1 MRCGIN
7 RDDRKKED
15 RFRSGHVYVIQVR
28 DDEEWKCVVPVM
40 KDIFWIFC
48 KKSDSEKQNDNMLV
62 GAGTGIGTGTEVE
75 AGAPESFETDI
86 NRNEVEVAVSSC
98 DDSDF
103 GNIPYIQVALENL
116 EEIAEFMNDMQEIFD
131 TADGWERKIHDLM
144 LEHAGMERL
153 LQVTSEFLQNPL
165 TVIGLDF
172 TFVAEAGSKYLPP
185 RARLYTDEG
194 LNVEYVNALLQN
206 ETYRE
211 MADTHETVM
220 FPAYISGC
228 RSMNRNLFVDEK
240 ATHRLILTECRVEIT
255 QGVICVL
262 DILSE
267 KLEFLLAHEEEETD
281 PDRDIEQIFVRVL
294 SDRTAD
300 YMQISRELSELG
312 WGGNHEYMCLILQIT
327 YLNQQNLSTKAISR
341 YIKKKLGDSVSFLY
355 QDEIVVFFDL
365 TRLGMNQEEV
375 AGKLVY
381 FIRDTYLK
389 AGYSRVMTGHMN
401 LRRQYVQAK
410 TALDVG
416 SRKKPYLWIHYFS
429 QVAMTYIL
437 EQATKRLPGTM
448 ICHEGLLELKKHD
461 EENQTQY
468 METLRVYLEQ
478 HLSATQAAR
487 ELFIHRSTFL
497 YRLDRIREILQSDL
511 DDPEEIFYLELS
523 FRLLEQERREGIIK
537 IFAVWTACSFNVDF
551 AHAERT
557 FLSSRSGW
565 LFFFAPKDVTLF
577 IAFSRQNRMNAI
589 MMKLT
594 TEEMKEDA
602 TDTNRIHPAVAL
614 GGCIISVMILLLLI
628 VPGSPAFMAPQSFA
642 ALIVWVLM
650 GVTFYFVS
658 KKNFAKISKREMDYL
673 ILGNVQVVRGMRKGK
688 DQGSVVQGNVVQPK
702 I

>member
-1 MRCGIN
+1 MRLSSVYLYEKIKEKYEILKKGNLSGNDGYLRPFLRCGIN

-28 DDEEWKCVVPVM
+28 DDEEWERVVPVM

-48 KKSDSEKQNDNMLV
+48 KKSDSEKQNDNMIV

-327 YLNQQNLSTKAISR
+327 YLNQQNLSTKAICR

-461 EENQTQY
+461 EENQTKY

-523 FRLLEQERREGIIK
+523 FRLLEQE
-537 IFAVWTACSFNVDF
+537 
-551 AHAERT
+551 
-557 FLSSRSGW
+557 
-565 LFFFAPKDVTLF
+565 
-577 IAFSRQNRMNAI
+577 
-589 MMKLT
+589 
-594 TEEMKEDA
+594 EEKA
-602 TDTNRIHPAVAL
+602 
-614 GGCIISVMILLLLI
+614 
-628 VPGSPAFMAPQSFA
+628 
-642 ALIVWVLM
+642 
-650 GVTFYFVS
+650 
-658 KKNFAKISKREMDYL
+658 
-673 ILGNVQVVRGMRKGK
+673 
-688 DQGSVVQGNVVQPK
+688 
-702 I
+702 

>member
-1 MRCGIN
+1 MRLSSVYLYEKIKEKYEILKKGNLSGNDGYLRPFLRCGIN

-28 DDEEWKCVVPVM
+28 DDEEWKRVVPVM

-48 KKSDSEKQNDNMLV
+48 KKSDSEKQNDNMIV
-62 GAGTGIGTGTEVE
+62 GVGTGIGTGTEVE
-75 AGAPESFETDI
+75 AGVPESFETDI

-327 YLNQQNLSTKAISR
+327 YLNQQNLSTKAICR

-461 EENQTQY
+461 EENQTKY

-523 FRLLEQERREGIIK
+523 FRLLEQE
-537 IFAVWTACSFNVDF
+537 
-551 AHAERT
+551 
-557 FLSSRSGW
+557 
-565 LFFFAPKDVTLF
+565 
-577 IAFSRQNRMNAI
+577 
-589 MMKLT
+589 
-594 TEEMKEDA
+594 EEKE
-602 TDTNRIHPAVAL
+602 
-614 GGCIISVMILLLLI
+614 
-628 VPGSPAFMAPQSFA
+628 
-642 ALIVWVLM
+642 
-650 GVTFYFVS
+650 
-658 KKNFAKISKREMDYL
+658 
-673 ILGNVQVVRGMRKGK
+673 
-688 DQGSVVQGNVVQPK
+688 
-702 I
+702 

>member
-1 MRCGIN
+1 MRLSSVYLYEKIKEKYEILKKGNLSGNDGYLRPFLRCGIN

-28 DDEEWKCVVPVM
+28 DDEEWERVVPVM

-144 LEHAGMERL
+144 LEHVGMERL

-523 FRLLEQERREGIIK
+523 FRLLEQE
-537 IFAVWTACSFNVDF
+537 
-551 AHAERT
+551 
-557 FLSSRSGW
+557 
-565 LFFFAPKDVTLF
+565 
-577 IAFSRQNRMNAI
+577 
-589 MMKLT
+589 
-594 TEEMKEDA
+594 EEKE
-602 TDTNRIHPAVAL
+602 
-614 GGCIISVMILLLLI
+614 
-628 VPGSPAFMAPQSFA
+628 
-642 ALIVWVLM
+642 
-650 GVTFYFVS
+650 
-658 KKNFAKISKREMDYL
+658 
-673 ILGNVQVVRGMRKGK
+673 
-688 DQGSVVQGNVVQPK
+688 
-702 I
+702 

>member
-1 MRCGIN
+1 MRLSSVYLYEKIKEKYEILKKGNLSGNDGYLRPFLRCGIN

-28 DDEEWKCVVPVM
+28 DDEEWERVVPVM
-40 KDIFWIFC
+40 KDIFLIFC
-48 KKSDSEKQNDNMLV
+48 KKSDSEKQNDNMIV

-523 FRLLEQERREGIIK
+523 FRLLEQE
-537 IFAVWTACSFNVDF
+537 
-551 AHAERT
+551 
-557 FLSSRSGW
+557 
-565 LFFFAPKDVTLF
+565 
-577 IAFSRQNRMNAI
+577 
-589 MMKLT
+589 
-594 TEEMKEDA
+594 EEKE
-602 TDTNRIHPAVAL
+602 
-614 GGCIISVMILLLLI
+614 
-628 VPGSPAFMAPQSFA
+628 
-642 ALIVWVLM
+642 
-650 GVTFYFVS
+650 
-658 KKNFAKISKREMDYL
+658 
-673 ILGNVQVVRGMRKGK
+673 
-688 DQGSVVQGNVVQPK
+688 
-702 I
+702 

>member
-1 MRCGIN
+1 MRLSSVYLYEKIKEKYEILKKGNLSGNDGYLRPFLRCGIN

-28 DDEEWKCVVPVM
+28 DDEEWERVVPVM

-48 KKSDSEKQNDNMLV
+48 KKSDSEKQNDNMIV

-144 LEHAGMERL
+144 LEHVGMERL

-194 LNVEYVNALLQN
+194 MNVEYVNALLQN

-523 FRLLEQERREGIIK
+523 FRLLEQE
-537 IFAVWTACSFNVDF
+537 
-551 AHAERT
+551 
-557 FLSSRSGW
+557 
-565 LFFFAPKDVTLF
+565 
-577 IAFSRQNRMNAI
+577 
-589 MMKLT
+589 
-594 TEEMKEDA
+594 EEKE
-602 TDTNRIHPAVAL
+602 
-614 GGCIISVMILLLLI
+614 
-628 VPGSPAFMAPQSFA
+628 
-642 ALIVWVLM
+642 
-650 GVTFYFVS
+650 
-658 KKNFAKISKREMDYL
+658 
-673 ILGNVQVVRGMRKGK
+673 
-688 DQGSVVQGNVVQPK
+688 
-702 I
+702 

>member
-1 MRCGIN
+1 MRLSSVYLYEKIKERYEILKKGNLSGNDGYLRPFLRCGIN

-28 DDEEWKCVVPVM
+28 DDEEWERVVPVM

-48 KKSDSEKQNDNMLV
+48 KKSDSEKQNDNMIV

-144 LEHAGMERL
+144 LEHVGMERL

-523 FRLLEQERREGIIK
+523 FRLLEQE
-537 IFAVWTACSFNVDF
+537 
-551 AHAERT
+551 
-557 FLSSRSGW
+557 
-565 LFFFAPKDVTLF
+565 
-577 IAFSRQNRMNAI
+577 
-589 MMKLT
+589 
-594 TEEMKEDA
+594 EEKE
-602 TDTNRIHPAVAL
+602 
-614 GGCIISVMILLLLI
+614 
-628 VPGSPAFMAPQSFA
+628 
-642 ALIVWVLM
+642 
-650 GVTFYFVS
+650 
-658 KKNFAKISKREMDYL
+658 
-673 ILGNVQVVRGMRKGK
+673 
-688 DQGSVVQGNVVQPK
+688 
-702 I
+702 

>member
-1 MRCGIN
+1 MRLSSVYLYEKIKEKYEILKKGNLSGNDGYLRPFLRCGIN

-28 DDEEWKCVVPVM
+28 DDEEWERVVPVM

-48 KKSDSEKQNDNMLV
+48 KKSDSEKQNDNMIV

-86 NRNEVEVAVSSC
+86 NRNEVEVVVSSC

-172 TFVAEAGSKYLPP
+172 TFAAEAGSKYLPP

-523 FRLLEQERREGIIK
+523 FRLLEQE
-537 IFAVWTACSFNVDF
+537 
-551 AHAERT
+551 
-557 FLSSRSGW
+557 
-565 LFFFAPKDVTLF
+565 
-577 IAFSRQNRMNAI
+577 
-589 MMKLT
+589 
-594 TEEMKEDA
+594 EEKE
-602 TDTNRIHPAVAL
+602 
-614 GGCIISVMILLLLI
+614 
-628 VPGSPAFMAPQSFA
+628 
-642 ALIVWVLM
+642 
-650 GVTFYFVS
+650 
-658 KKNFAKISKREMDYL
+658 
-673 ILGNVQVVRGMRKGK
+673 
-688 DQGSVVQGNVVQPK
+688 
-702 I
+702 

>member
-1 MRCGIN
+1 MRLSSVYLYEKIKEKYEILKKGNLSGNDGYLRPFLRCGIN

-28 DDEEWKCVVPVM
+28 DDEEWERVVPVM

-48 KKSDSEKQNDNMLV
+48 KKSDSEKQNDNMIV

-267 KLEFLLAHEEEETD
+267 KLEFLLTHEEEETD

-365 TRLGMNQEEV
+365 TRLGMTQEDV
-375 AGKLVY
+375 AGKLIY

-523 FRLLEQERREGIIK
+523 FRLLEQE
-537 IFAVWTACSFNVDF
+537 
-551 AHAERT
+551 
-557 FLSSRSGW
+557 
-565 LFFFAPKDVTLF
+565 
-577 IAFSRQNRMNAI
+577 
-589 MMKLT
+589 
-594 TEEMKEDA
+594 EEKE
-602 TDTNRIHPAVAL
+602 
-614 GGCIISVMILLLLI
+614 
-628 VPGSPAFMAPQSFA
+628 
-642 ALIVWVLM
+642 
-650 GVTFYFVS
+650 
-658 KKNFAKISKREMDYL
+658 
-673 ILGNVQVVRGMRKGK
+673 
-688 DQGSVVQGNVVQPK
+688 
-702 I
+702 

>member
-1 MRCGIN
+1 MRLSSVYLYEKIKEKYEILKKGNLSGNDGYLRPFLRCGIN

-28 DDEEWKCVVPVM
+28 DDEEWERVVPVM

-327 YLNQQNLSTKAISR
+327 YLNQQNLSTKAICR

-523 FRLLEQERREGIIK
+523 FRLLEQEEG
-537 IFAVWTACSFNVDF
+537 
-551 AHAERT
+551 
-557 FLSSRSGW
+557 
-565 LFFFAPKDVTLF
+565 
-577 IAFSRQNRMNAI
+577 
-589 MMKLT
+589 
-594 TEEMKEDA
+594 KE
-602 TDTNRIHPAVAL
+602 
-614 GGCIISVMILLLLI
+614 
-628 VPGSPAFMAPQSFA
+628 
-642 ALIVWVLM
+642 
-650 GVTFYFVS
+650 
-658 KKNFAKISKREMDYL
+658 
-673 ILGNVQVVRGMRKGK
+673 
-688 DQGSVVQGNVVQPK
+688 
-702 I
+702 

>member
-1 MRCGIN
+1 MRLSSVYLYEKIKEKYEILKKGNLSGNDGYLRPFLRCGIN

-28 DDEEWKCVVPVM
+28 DDEEWERVVPVM

-48 KKSDSEKQNDNMLV
+48 KKSDSEKQNDNMIV

-300 YMQISRELSELG
+300 YMQISRELGELG

-327 YLNQQNLSTKAISR
+327 YLNQQNLSTKAICR

-468 METLRVYLEQ
+468 RETLRVYLEQ

-523 FRLLEQERREGIIK
+523 FRLLEQE
-537 IFAVWTACSFNVDF
+537 
-551 AHAERT
+551 
-557 FLSSRSGW
+557 
-565 LFFFAPKDVTLF
+565 
-577 IAFSRQNRMNAI
+577 
-589 MMKLT
+589 
-594 TEEMKEDA
+594 EEKE
-602 TDTNRIHPAVAL
+602 
-614 GGCIISVMILLLLI
+614 
-628 VPGSPAFMAPQSFA
+628 
-642 ALIVWVLM
+642 
-650 GVTFYFVS
+650 
-658 KKNFAKISKREMDYL
+658 
-673 ILGNVQVVRGMRKGK
+673 
-688 DQGSVVQGNVVQPK
+688 
-702 I
+702 

>member
-1 MRCGIN
+1 LRLSSVYLYEKIKEKYEILKKGNLSGNDGYLRPFLRCGIN

-28 DDEEWKCVVPVM
+28 DDEEWERVVPVM

-48 KKSDSEKQNDNMLV
+48 KKSDSEKQNDNMIV

-267 KLEFLLAHEEEETD
+267 KLEFLLTHEEEETD

-294 SDRTAD
+294 SDNSGLYAD
-300 YMQISRELSELG
+300 
-312 WGGNHEYMCLILQIT
+312 
-327 YLNQQNLSTKAISR
+327 QQGTQRI
-341 YIKKKLGDSVSFLY
+341 
-355 QDEIVVFFDL
+355 
-365 TRLGMNQEEV
+365 GM
-375 AGKLVY
+375 G
-381 FIRDTYLK
+381 
-389 AGYSRVMTGHMN
+389 
-401 LRRQYVQAK
+401 
-410 TALDVG
+410 
-416 SRKKPYLWIHYFS
+416 RKS
-429 QVAMTYIL
+429 
-437 EQATKRLPGTM
+437 
-448 ICHEGLLELKKHD
+448 
-461 EENQTQY
+461 
-468 METLRVYLEQ
+468 
-478 HLSATQAAR
+478 
-487 ELFIHRSTFL
+487 
-497 YRLDRIREILQSDL
+497 
-511 DDPEEIFYLELS
+511 
-523 FRLLEQERREGIIK
+523 
-537 IFAVWTACSFNVDF
+537 
-551 AHAERT
+551 
-557 FLSSRSGW
+557 
-565 LFFFAPKDVTLF
+565 
-577 IAFSRQNRMNAI
+577 
-589 MMKLT
+589 
-594 TEEMKEDA
+594 
-602 TDTNRIHPAVAL
+602 
-614 GGCIISVMILLLLI
+614 
-628 VPGSPAFMAPQSFA
+628 
-642 ALIVWVLM
+642 
-650 GVTFYFVS
+650 
-658 KKNFAKISKREMDYL
+658 
-673 ILGNVQVVRGMRKGK
+673 
-688 DQGSVVQGNVVQPK
+688 
-702 I
+702 

>member
-1 MRCGIN
+1 MRLSSVYLYEKIKEKYEILKKGNLSGNDGYLRPFLRCGIN

-28 DDEEWKCVVPVM
+28 DDEEWERVVPVM

-86 NRNEVEVAVSSC
+86 NRNEVEVVVSSC

-116 EEIAEFMNDMQEIFD
+116 EEIAEFMNDMQESFA
-131 TADGWERKIHDLM
+131 TAAGWERKIHDLM

-172 TFVAEAGSKYLPP
+172 TFAAEAGSKYLPP

-523 FRLLEQERREGIIK
+523 FRLLEQE
-537 IFAVWTACSFNVDF
+537 
-551 AHAERT
+551 
-557 FLSSRSGW
+557 
-565 LFFFAPKDVTLF
+565 
-577 IAFSRQNRMNAI
+577 
-589 MMKLT
+589 
-594 TEEMKEDA
+594 EEKE
-602 TDTNRIHPAVAL
+602 
-614 GGCIISVMILLLLI
+614 
-628 VPGSPAFMAPQSFA
+628 
-642 ALIVWVLM
+642 
-650 GVTFYFVS
+650 
-658 KKNFAKISKREMDYL
+658 
-673 ILGNVQVVRGMRKGK
+673 
-688 DQGSVVQGNVVQPK
+688 
-702 I
+702 

>member
-1 MRCGIN
+1 MRLSSVYLYEKIKEKYEILKKGNLSGNDGYLRPFLRCGIN

-28 DDEEWKCVVPVM
+28 DDEEWKRVVPVM

-48 KKSDSEKQNDNMLV
+48 KKSDSEKQNDNMIV

-267 KLEFLLAHEEEETD
+267 KLEFLLTHEEEETD

-523 FRLLEQERREGIIK
+523 FRLLEQE
-537 IFAVWTACSFNVDF
+537 
-551 AHAERT
+551 
-557 FLSSRSGW
+557 
-565 LFFFAPKDVTLF
+565 
-577 IAFSRQNRMNAI
+577 
-589 MMKLT
+589 
-594 TEEMKEDA
+594 EEKE
-602 TDTNRIHPAVAL
+602 
-614 GGCIISVMILLLLI
+614 
-628 VPGSPAFMAPQSFA
+628 
-642 ALIVWVLM
+642 
-650 GVTFYFVS
+650 
-658 KKNFAKISKREMDYL
+658 
-673 ILGNVQVVRGMRKGK
+673 
-688 DQGSVVQGNVVQPK
+688 
-702 I
+702 

>member
-1 MRCGIN
+1 MRLSSVYLYEKIKEKYEILKKGNLSGNDGYLRPFLRCGIN

-28 DDEEWKCVVPVM
+28 DDEEWERVVPVM

-131 TADGWERKIHDLM
+131 TADGWDRKIHDLM

-172 TFVAEAGSKYLPP
+172 TFAAEAGSKYLPP

-523 FRLLEQERREGIIK
+523 FRLLEQE
-537 IFAVWTACSFNVDF
+537 
-551 AHAERT
+551 
-557 FLSSRSGW
+557 
-565 LFFFAPKDVTLF
+565 
-577 IAFSRQNRMNAI
+577 
-589 MMKLT
+589 
-594 TEEMKEDA
+594 EEKE
-602 TDTNRIHPAVAL
+602 
-614 GGCIISVMILLLLI
+614 
-628 VPGSPAFMAPQSFA
+628 
-642 ALIVWVLM
+642 
-650 GVTFYFVS
+650 
-658 KKNFAKISKREMDYL
+658 
-673 ILGNVQVVRGMRKGK
+673 
-688 DQGSVVQGNVVQPK
+688 
-702 I
+702 

>member
-1 MRCGIN
+1 MRLSSVYLYEKIKEKYEILKKGNLSGNDGYLRPFLRCGIN

-28 DDEEWKCVVPVM
+28 DDEEWKRVVPVM

-48 KKSDSEKQNDNMLV
+48 KKSDAEKQNDNMIV
-62 GAGTGIGTGTEVE
+62 GTGTGTGTGTEVE
-75 AGAPESFETDI
+75 AGSPESFETDI
-86 NRNEVEVAVSSC
+86 NRNEVEVAVSGC

-327 YLNQQNLSTKAISR
+327 YLNQQNLSTKAICR

-437 EQATKRLPGTM
+437 EQATRRLPGTM

-468 METLRVYLEQ
+468 METLRAYLEQ

-523 FRLLEQERREGIIK
+523 FRLLEQE
-537 IFAVWTACSFNVDF
+537 
-551 AHAERT
+551 
-557 FLSSRSGW
+557 
-565 LFFFAPKDVTLF
+565 
-577 IAFSRQNRMNAI
+577 
-589 MMKLT
+589 
-594 TEEMKEDA
+594 EEKE
-602 TDTNRIHPAVAL
+602 
-614 GGCIISVMILLLLI
+614 
-628 VPGSPAFMAPQSFA
+628 
-642 ALIVWVLM
+642 
-650 GVTFYFVS
+650 
-658 KKNFAKISKREMDYL
+658 
-673 ILGNVQVVRGMRKGK
+673 
-688 DQGSVVQGNVVQPK
+688 
-702 I
+702 

>member
-1 MRCGIN
+1 MRLSSVYLYEKIKEKYEILKKGNLSGNDGYLRPFLRCGIN

-28 DDEEWKCVVPVM
+28 DDEEWERVVPVM

-48 KKSDSEKQNDNMLV
+48 KKSDSEKQNDNMIV

-144 LEHAGMERL
+144 LEHVGMERL

-267 KLEFLLAHEEEETD
+267 KLEFLLAREEEETD

-523 FRLLEQERREGIIK
+523 FRLLEQE
-537 IFAVWTACSFNVDF
+537 
-551 AHAERT
+551 
-557 FLSSRSGW
+557 
-565 LFFFAPKDVTLF
+565 
-577 IAFSRQNRMNAI
+577 
-589 MMKLT
+589 
-594 TEEMKEDA
+594 EEKE
-602 TDTNRIHPAVAL
+602 
-614 GGCIISVMILLLLI
+614 
-628 VPGSPAFMAPQSFA
+628 
-642 ALIVWVLM
+642 
-650 GVTFYFVS
+650 
-658 KKNFAKISKREMDYL
+658 
-673 ILGNVQVVRGMRKGK
+673 
-688 DQGSVVQGNVVQPK
+688 
-702 I
+702 

>member
-1 MRCGIN
+1 MRLSSVYLYEKIKEKYEILKKGNLSGNDGYLRPFLRCGIN

-28 DDEEWKCVVPVM
+28 DDEEWKRVVPVM

-48 KKSDSEKQNDNMLV
+48 KKSDAEKQNDNMIV
-62 GAGTGIGTGTEVE
+62 GIGTGTEVE
-75 AGAPESFETDI
+75 GGAPESFETDI

-172 TFVAEAGSKYLPP
+172 TFAAEAGSKYLPP

-327 YLNQQNLSTKAISR
+327 YLNQQNLSTKAICR

-461 EENQTQY
+461 EENQTKY

-523 FRLLEQERREGIIK
+523 FRLLEQE
-537 IFAVWTACSFNVDF
+537 
-551 AHAERT
+551 
-557 FLSSRSGW
+557 
-565 LFFFAPKDVTLF
+565 
-577 IAFSRQNRMNAI
+577 
-589 MMKLT
+589 
-594 TEEMKEDA
+594 EEKE
-602 TDTNRIHPAVAL
+602 
-614 GGCIISVMILLLLI
+614 
-628 VPGSPAFMAPQSFA
+628 
-642 ALIVWVLM
+642 
-650 GVTFYFVS
+650 
-658 KKNFAKISKREMDYL
+658 
-673 ILGNVQVVRGMRKGK
+673 
-688 DQGSVVQGNVVQPK
+688 
-702 I
+702 

>member
-1 MRCGIN
+1 MRLSSVYLYEKIKEKYEILKKGNLSGNDGYLRPFLRCGIN

-28 DDEEWKCVVPVM
+28 DDEEWERVVPVM

-48 KKSDSEKQNDNMLV
+48 KKSDSEKQNDNMIV

-144 LEHAGMERL
+144 LEHVGMERL

-300 YMQISRELSELG
+300 YTQISRELSELG

-523 FRLLEQERREGIIK
+523 FRLLEQE
-537 IFAVWTACSFNVDF
+537 
-551 AHAERT
+551 
-557 FLSSRSGW
+557 
-565 LFFFAPKDVTLF
+565 
-577 IAFSRQNRMNAI
+577 
-589 MMKLT
+589 
-594 TEEMKEDA
+594 EEKE
-602 TDTNRIHPAVAL
+602 
-614 GGCIISVMILLLLI
+614 
-628 VPGSPAFMAPQSFA
+628 
-642 ALIVWVLM
+642 
-650 GVTFYFVS
+650 
-658 KKNFAKISKREMDYL
+658 
-673 ILGNVQVVRGMRKGK
+673 
-688 DQGSVVQGNVVQPK
+688 
-702 I
+702 

>member
-1 MRCGIN
+1 MRLSSVYLYEKIKEKYEILKKGNLSGNDGYLRPFLRCGIN

-28 DDEEWKCVVPVM
+28 DDEEWERVVPVM

-48 KKSDSEKQNDNMLV
+48 KKSDSEKQNDNMIV

-131 TADGWERKIHDLM
+131 TADGWERKMHDLM

-172 TFVAEAGSKYLPP
+172 TFAAEAGSKYLPP

-523 FRLLEQERREGIIK
+523 FRLLEQE
-537 IFAVWTACSFNVDF
+537 
-551 AHAERT
+551 
-557 FLSSRSGW
+557 
-565 LFFFAPKDVTLF
+565 
-577 IAFSRQNRMNAI
+577 
-589 MMKLT
+589 
-594 TEEMKEDA
+594 EEKE
-602 TDTNRIHPAVAL
+602 
-614 GGCIISVMILLLLI
+614 
-628 VPGSPAFMAPQSFA
+628 
-642 ALIVWVLM
+642 
-650 GVTFYFVS
+650 
-658 KKNFAKISKREMDYL
+658 
-673 ILGNVQVVRGMRKGK
+673 
-688 DQGSVVQGNVVQPK
+688 
-702 I
+702 

>member
-1 MRCGIN
+1 MRLSSVYLYEKIKEKYEILKKGNLSGNDGYLRPFLRCGIN

-48 KKSDSEKQNDNMLV
+48 KKSDSEKQNDNMIV

-523 FRLLEQERREGIIK
+523 FRLLEQE
-537 IFAVWTACSFNVDF
+537 
-551 AHAERT
+551 
-557 FLSSRSGW
+557 
-565 LFFFAPKDVTLF
+565 
-577 IAFSRQNRMNAI
+577 
-589 MMKLT
+589 
-594 TEEMKEDA
+594 EEKE
-602 TDTNRIHPAVAL
+602 
-614 GGCIISVMILLLLI
+614 
-628 VPGSPAFMAPQSFA
+628 
-642 ALIVWVLM
+642 
-650 GVTFYFVS
+650 
-658 KKNFAKISKREMDYL
+658 
-673 ILGNVQVVRGMRKGK
+673 
-688 DQGSVVQGNVVQPK
+688 
-702 I
+702 

>member
-1 MRCGIN
+1 MRLSSVYLYEKIKEKYEILKKGNLSGNDGYLRPFLRCGIN

-28 DDEEWKCVVPVM
+28 DDEEWERVVPVM

-48 KKSDSEKQNDNMLV
+48 KKSDSEKQNDNMIV

-220 FPAYISGC
+220 FPDYISGC

-327 YLNQQNLSTKAISR
+327 YLNQQNLSTKAICR

-523 FRLLEQERREGIIK
+523 FRLLEQE
-537 IFAVWTACSFNVDF
+537 
-551 AHAERT
+551 
-557 FLSSRSGW
+557 
-565 LFFFAPKDVTLF
+565 
-577 IAFSRQNRMNAI
+577 
-589 MMKLT
+589 
-594 TEEMKEDA
+594 EEKE
-602 TDTNRIHPAVAL
+602 
-614 GGCIISVMILLLLI
+614 
-628 VPGSPAFMAPQSFA
+628 
-642 ALIVWVLM
+642 
-650 GVTFYFVS
+650 
-658 KKNFAKISKREMDYL
+658 
-673 ILGNVQVVRGMRKGK
+673 
-688 DQGSVVQGNVVQPK
+688 
-702 I
+702 

>member
-1 MRCGIN
+1 MRLSSVYLYEKIKEKYEILKKGNLSGNDGYLRPFLRCGIN

-28 DDEEWKCVVPVM
+28 DDEEWERVVPVM

-48 KKSDSEKQNDNMLV
+48 KKSDSEKQNDNMIV

-172 TFVAEAGSKYLPP
+172 NFVAEAGSKYLPP

-267 KLEFLLAHEEEETD
+267 KLEFLLTHEEEETD

-523 FRLLEQERREGIIK
+523 FRLLEQE
-537 IFAVWTACSFNVDF
+537 
-551 AHAERT
+551 
-557 FLSSRSGW
+557 
-565 LFFFAPKDVTLF
+565 
-577 IAFSRQNRMNAI
+577 
-589 MMKLT
+589 
-594 TEEMKEDA
+594 EEKE
-602 TDTNRIHPAVAL
+602 
-614 GGCIISVMILLLLI
+614 
-628 VPGSPAFMAPQSFA
+628 
-642 ALIVWVLM
+642 
-650 GVTFYFVS
+650 
-658 KKNFAKISKREMDYL
+658 
-673 ILGNVQVVRGMRKGK
+673 
-688 DQGSVVQGNVVQPK
+688 
-702 I
+702 

>member
-1 MRCGIN
+1 MRLSSVYLYEKIKEKYEILKKGNLSGNDGYLRPFLRCGIN

-28 DDEEWKCVVPVM
+28 DDEEWERVVPVM

-48 KKSDSEKQNDNMLV
+48 KKSDSEKQNDNMIV

-267 KLEFLLAHEEEETD
+267 KLEFLLTHEEEETD

-437 EQATKRLPGTM
+437 EQVTKRLPGTM

-523 FRLLEQERREGIIK
+523 FRLLEQE
-537 IFAVWTACSFNVDF
+537 
-551 AHAERT
+551 
-557 FLSSRSGW
+557 
-565 LFFFAPKDVTLF
+565 
-577 IAFSRQNRMNAI
+577 
-589 MMKLT
+589 
-594 TEEMKEDA
+594 EEKE
-602 TDTNRIHPAVAL
+602 
-614 GGCIISVMILLLLI
+614 
-628 VPGSPAFMAPQSFA
+628 
-642 ALIVWVLM
+642 
-650 GVTFYFVS
+650 
-658 KKNFAKISKREMDYL
+658 
-673 ILGNVQVVRGMRKGK
+673 
-688 DQGSVVQGNVVQPK
+688 
-702 I
+702 

>member
-1 MRCGIN
+1 MRLSSVYLYEKIKEKYEILKKGNLSGNDGYLRPFLRCGIN

-28 DDEEWKCVVPVM
+28 DDEEWERVVPVM

-48 KKSDSEKQNDNMLV
+48 KKSDSEKQNDNMIV

-389 AGYSRVMTGHMN
+389 VGYSRVMTGHMN

-523 FRLLEQERREGIIK
+523 FRLLEQE
-537 IFAVWTACSFNVDF
+537 
-551 AHAERT
+551 
-557 FLSSRSGW
+557 
-565 LFFFAPKDVTLF
+565 
-577 IAFSRQNRMNAI
+577 
-589 MMKLT
+589 
-594 TEEMKEDA
+594 EEKE
-602 TDTNRIHPAVAL
+602 
-614 GGCIISVMILLLLI
+614 
-628 VPGSPAFMAPQSFA
+628 
-642 ALIVWVLM
+642 
-650 GVTFYFVS
+650 
-658 KKNFAKISKREMDYL
+658 
-673 ILGNVQVVRGMRKGK
+673 
-688 DQGSVVQGNVVQPK
+688 
-702 I
+702 

>member
-1 MRCGIN
+1 MRLSSVYLYEKIKEKYEILKKGNLSGNDGYLRPFLRCGIN

-28 DDEEWKCVVPVM
+28 DDEEWERVVPVM

-48 KKSDSEKQNDNMLV
+48 KKSDSEKQNDNMIV

-103 GNIPYIQVALENL
+103 GNIPYIQVVLENL

-185 RARLYTDEG
+185 RARLYTDVG

-523 FRLLEQERREGIIK
+523 FRLLEQE
-537 IFAVWTACSFNVDF
+537 
-551 AHAERT
+551 
-557 FLSSRSGW
+557 
-565 LFFFAPKDVTLF
+565 
-577 IAFSRQNRMNAI
+577 
-589 MMKLT
+589 
-594 TEEMKEDA
+594 EEKE
-602 TDTNRIHPAVAL
+602 
-614 GGCIISVMILLLLI
+614 
-628 VPGSPAFMAPQSFA
+628 
-642 ALIVWVLM
+642 
-650 GVTFYFVS
+650 
-658 KKNFAKISKREMDYL
+658 
-673 ILGNVQVVRGMRKGK
+673 
-688 DQGSVVQGNVVQPK
+688 
-702 I
+702 

>member
-1 MRCGIN
+1 MRLSSVYLYEKIKEKYEILKKGNLSGNDGYLRPFLRCGIN

-28 DDEEWKCVVPVM
+28 DDEEWKRVVPVM

-48 KKSDSEKQNDNMLV
+48 KKSDAEKQNDNMIV
-62 GAGTGIGTGTEVE
+62 GAGTGIGTGTGTGTGTEVE

-165 TVIGLDF
+165 TVMGLDF

-267 KLEFLLAHEEEETD
+267 KLEFLLAHEEEEAD
-281 PDRDIEQIFVRVL
+281 PDRDIERVFVRVL

-327 YLNQQNLSTKAISR
+327 YLNQQNLSTKAICR

-461 EENQTQY
+461 EENQTKY

-523 FRLLEQERREGIIK
+523 FRLLEQE
-537 IFAVWTACSFNVDF
+537 
-551 AHAERT
+551 
-557 FLSSRSGW
+557 
-565 LFFFAPKDVTLF
+565 
-577 IAFSRQNRMNAI
+577 
-589 MMKLT
+589 
-594 TEEMKEDA
+594 EEKE
-602 TDTNRIHPAVAL
+602 
-614 GGCIISVMILLLLI
+614 
-628 VPGSPAFMAPQSFA
+628 
-642 ALIVWVLM
+642 
-650 GVTFYFVS
+650 
-658 KKNFAKISKREMDYL
+658 
-673 ILGNVQVVRGMRKGK
+673 
-688 DQGSVVQGNVVQPK
+688 
-702 I
+702 

>member
-1 MRCGIN
+1 MRLSSVYLYEKIKEKYEILKKGNLSGNDGYLRPFLRCGIN

-28 DDEEWKCVVPVM
+28 DDEEWERVVPVM

-48 KKSDSEKQNDNMLV
+48 KKSDSEKQNDNMIV

-341 YIKKKLGDSVSFLY
+341 YIKKKLGESVSFLY

-523 FRLLEQERREGIIK
+523 FRLLEQE
-537 IFAVWTACSFNVDF
+537 
-551 AHAERT
+551 
-557 FLSSRSGW
+557 
-565 LFFFAPKDVTLF
+565 
-577 IAFSRQNRMNAI
+577 
-589 MMKLT
+589 
-594 TEEMKEDA
+594 EEKE
-602 TDTNRIHPAVAL
+602 
-614 GGCIISVMILLLLI
+614 
-628 VPGSPAFMAPQSFA
+628 
-642 ALIVWVLM
+642 
-650 GVTFYFVS
+650 
-658 KKNFAKISKREMDYL
+658 
-673 ILGNVQVVRGMRKGK
+673 
-688 DQGSVVQGNVVQPK
+688 
-702 I
+702 

>member
-1 MRCGIN
+1 MRLSSVYLYEKIKEKYEILKKGNLSGNDGYLRPFLRCGIN

-28 DDEEWKCVVPVM
+28 DDEEWERVVPVM

-153 LQVTSEFLQNPL
+153 LQVTFEFLQNPL

-523 FRLLEQERREGIIK
+523 FRLLEQE
-537 IFAVWTACSFNVDF
+537 
-551 AHAERT
+551 
-557 FLSSRSGW
+557 
-565 LFFFAPKDVTLF
+565 
-577 IAFSRQNRMNAI
+577 
-589 MMKLT
+589 
-594 TEEMKEDA
+594 EEKE
-602 TDTNRIHPAVAL
+602 
-614 GGCIISVMILLLLI
+614 
-628 VPGSPAFMAPQSFA
+628 
-642 ALIVWVLM
+642 
-650 GVTFYFVS
+650 
-658 KKNFAKISKREMDYL
+658 
-673 ILGNVQVVRGMRKGK
+673 
-688 DQGSVVQGNVVQPK
+688 
-702 I
+702 

>member
-1 MRCGIN
+1 MRLSSVYLYEKIKEKYEILKKGHLSGNDGYLRPFLRCGIN

-28 DDEEWKCVVPVM
+28 DDEEWERVVPVM

-75 AGAPESFETDI
+75 TGAPESFETDI

-172 TFVAEAGSKYLPP
+172 TFAAEAGSKYLPP

-523 FRLLEQERREGIIK
+523 FRLLEQE
-537 IFAVWTACSFNVDF
+537 
-551 AHAERT
+551 
-557 FLSSRSGW
+557 
-565 LFFFAPKDVTLF
+565 
-577 IAFSRQNRMNAI
+577 
-589 MMKLT
+589 
-594 TEEMKEDA
+594 EEKE
-602 TDTNRIHPAVAL
+602 
-614 GGCIISVMILLLLI
+614 
-628 VPGSPAFMAPQSFA
+628 
-642 ALIVWVLM
+642 
-650 GVTFYFVS
+650 
-658 KKNFAKISKREMDYL
+658 
-673 ILGNVQVVRGMRKGK
+673 
-688 DQGSVVQGNVVQPK
+688 
-702 I
+702 

>member
-1 MRCGIN
+1 LRLSSVYLYEKIKEKYEILKKGNLSGNDGYLRPFLRCGIN

-523 FRLLEQERREGIIK
+523 FRLLEQE
-537 IFAVWTACSFNVDF
+537 
-551 AHAERT
+551 
-557 FLSSRSGW
+557 
-565 LFFFAPKDVTLF
+565 
-577 IAFSRQNRMNAI
+577 
-589 MMKLT
+589 
-594 TEEMKEDA
+594 EEKE
-602 TDTNRIHPAVAL
+602 
-614 GGCIISVMILLLLI
+614 
-628 VPGSPAFMAPQSFA
+628 
-642 ALIVWVLM
+642 
-650 GVTFYFVS
+650 
-658 KKNFAKISKREMDYL
+658 
-673 ILGNVQVVRGMRKGK
+673 
-688 DQGSVVQGNVVQPK
+688 
-702 I
+702 

>member
-1 MRCGIN
+1 MRLSSVYLYEKIKEKYEILKKGNLSGNDGYLRPFLRCGIN

-28 DDEEWKCVVPVM
+28 DDEEWERVVPVM

-62 GAGTGIGTGTEVE
+62 GAGTGIGTGIGTGTEVE

-228 RSMNRNLFVDEK
+228 RSMNRNLFVDKK

-523 FRLLEQERREGIIK
+523 FRLLEQE
-537 IFAVWTACSFNVDF
+537 
-551 AHAERT
+551 
-557 FLSSRSGW
+557 
-565 LFFFAPKDVTLF
+565 
-577 IAFSRQNRMNAI
+577 
-589 MMKLT
+589 
-594 TEEMKEDA
+594 EEKE
-602 TDTNRIHPAVAL
+602 
-614 GGCIISVMILLLLI
+614 
-628 VPGSPAFMAPQSFA
+628 
-642 ALIVWVLM
+642 
-650 GVTFYFVS
+650 
-658 KKNFAKISKREMDYL
+658 
-673 ILGNVQVVRGMRKGK
+673 
-688 DQGSVVQGNVVQPK
+688 
-702 I
+702 